1 MKNRDEELAKQI
13 QVLKQ
18 KLEEVEQLARGRG
31 LGGSFHFR
39 HGHATEDGNG
49 KPAWSL
55 QKSSRKISSLEELT
69 SLIYSV
75 SLLLARESN
84 FLVPIYYLCW
94 LNHRSLRINPASVP
108 IGFSSFLFASAES

>member
-18 KLEEVEQLARGRG
+18 KLEEVGQLARGRG

-55 QKSSRKISSLEELT
+55 QNQVEK
-69 SLIYSV
+69 
-75 SLLLARESN
+75 
-84 FLVPIYYLCW
+84 
-94 LNHRSLRINPASVP
+94 
-108 IGFSSFLFASAES
+108 